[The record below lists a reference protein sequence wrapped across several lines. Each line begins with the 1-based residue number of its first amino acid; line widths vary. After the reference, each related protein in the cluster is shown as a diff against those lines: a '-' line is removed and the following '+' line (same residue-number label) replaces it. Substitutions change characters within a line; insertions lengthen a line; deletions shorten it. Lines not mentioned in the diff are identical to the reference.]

1 MKYLLWNIAFH
12 GKRKTKTCKIFQKN
26 ATHEYKGWVMKIRF
40 QCLQGPVLRVRIILF
55 LLIKACAVAMQS
67 RPTDAAPLLEAQ
79 SIPAR
84 GPLLRTTRDGQ
95 PNYRHNCTSPDH
107 VQTDFWHV
115 ITCQGCD
122 GDLVMEFPRRN
133 TTHSEHHFTEAEGST
148 LLTPQP
154 RGSQAHSST
163 GSYQIPQK

>member
-1 MKYLLWNIAFH
+1 
-12 GKRKTKTCKIFQKN
+12 
-26 ATHEYKGWVMKIRF
+26 MKIRF

-84 GPLLRTTRDGQ
+84 GPLLRTTRDEQ
-95 PNYRHNCTSPDH
+95 PNYRHSCTSPDH

-154 RGSQAHSST
+154 RGSPAHSST
-163 GSYQIPQK
+163 GSYQIPQKRSPLSSRVETAIFSCIFSAMYPSLHGYALLSVS